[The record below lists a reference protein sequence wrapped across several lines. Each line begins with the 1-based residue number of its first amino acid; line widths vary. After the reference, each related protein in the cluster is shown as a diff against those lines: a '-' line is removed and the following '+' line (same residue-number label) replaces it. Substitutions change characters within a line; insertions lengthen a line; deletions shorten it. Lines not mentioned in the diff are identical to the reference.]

1 MDRLTAW
8 PYPLPETHA
17 EVSAVIRA
25 RSSHPADVRDVA
37 LGGLDLSGYD
47 RVLDLGCGFGFMG
60 EALAR
65 RVAPGARVIGVDAC
79 STNGPAFRARVEA
92 AGRRA
97 EFRHLDLDASL
108 PWPDASFPLVTS
120 SYSLY
125 FFPSILPEVA
135 RVLAPDG
142 LFVAITH
149 HCDVLQPLLRGLGE
163 TEAADRL
170 ARLTARFCAET
181 GAGILAPWFRCVET
195 VPYPNTLRFGRA
207 QAAEVLAYLDFKL
220 GILVAAEAGPSRRAR
235 LERALEA
242 WLDHHGELVVPKDD
256 VAFRAWRS
264 PCPL

>member
-1 MDRLTAW
+1 MDPPPAW
-8 PYPLPETHA
+8 PYAFPEAHA
-17 EVSAVIRA
+17 AVSAVIRA

-37 LGGLDLSGYD
+37 LDGLDLAACD
-47 RVLDLGCGFGFMG
+47 QALDLGCGFGFMG

-65 RVAPGARVIGVDAC
+65 RLAPGARVIGVDAC
-79 STNGPAFRARVEA
+79 PANGPAFRARVEA
-92 AGRRA
+92 TGRRA
-97 EFRHLDLDASL
+97 EFRRLDLDASL

-163 TEAADRL
+163 TEAALRL
-170 ARLTARFCAET
+170 ADLTGRFCAES
-181 GAGILAPWFRCVET
+181 GAGILAPWFPCVET

-207 QAAEVLAYLDFKL
+207 HAAEALAYLDFKL
-220 GILVAAEAGPSRRAR
+220 GILVAGEAGPVRRAR
-235 LERALEA
+235 LGRALDA
-242 WLDHHGELVVPKDD
+242 WLDHHGEVLVPKDD
-256 VAFRAWRS
+256 VAFRARRS
-264 PCPL
+264 PCPR